1 MSQQKA
7 KLIVEHERCEVC
19 KGEAIVSYIQSAG
32 GFSEPAPCYKCKG
45 TGRRCPQVTIT
56 PTTGE

>member
-1 MSQQKA
+1 MSQETA
-7 KLIVEHERCEVC
+7 KSIIEHERCEVC

-45 TGRRCPQVTIT
+45 TGRRTPQES
-56 PTTGE
+56 GRE